1 MCHYNTPYRIPGG
14 WIIATNLNL
23 LDVIFRY
30 GVRTINSEAKW
41 DLLSYME
48 KNRVL
53 YLKQKELLDT
63 LLEKKAISK
72 EQYEKS
78 LHDLTE
84 KMRITIN
91 ADSVSD

>member
-1 MCHYNTPYRIPGG
+1 MTHY
-14 WIIATNLNL
+14 
-23 LDVIFRY
+23 FRY
-30 GVRTINSEAKW
+30 EVRTINSEAKW
-41 DLLSYME
+41 ELLSYTE

-84 KMRITIN
+84 KMGATSN

>member
-1 MCHYNTPYRIPGG
+1 M
-14 WIIATNLNL
+14 
-23 LDVIFRY
+23 
-30 GVRTINSEAKW
+30 RTINSEAKW
-41 DLLSYME
+41 ELLSYTE

-84 KMRITIN
+84 KMGATSN